1 MPLKAKNKELGF
13 TLIETMIVVVVL
25 GILSAIAY
33 PSYQESVRKTKRAEG
48 RAALMRLMQQEE
60 RYYSQS
66 TSYIAFS
73 SGSVDGDETK
83 FVWYSGDTPAASAYE
98 ISATAC
104 VDDVIQNCVLL
115 TARPGTPKVN
125 RAYTDPVCGNL
136 TLTSTGVKS
145 ASSSQENCW

>member
-1 MPLKAKNKELGF
+1 MRLKAEKIKMGF
-13 TLIETMIVVVVL
+13 TLVEVMIVVAVV
-25 GILSAIAY
+25 GILAAIAY

-60 RYYSQS
+60 RYYSHS

-73 SGSVDGDETK
+73 SESVDPNETK
-83 FVWYSGDTPAASAYE
+83 FIWYSGDSAAVSAYE

-104 VDDVIQNCVLL
+104 ADDVIQNCVLL
-115 TARPGTPKVN
+115 TARPGTAKVN
-125 RAYTDPVCGNL
+125 RAYTDQVCGNL

-145 ASSSQENCW
+145 ASANKENCW